1 MLFREIIPHLGHY
14 ANASDVKQYGRLL
27 ATIESWPPGILAAY
41 ARAVELLVEFGPD
54 LEMPYSRAMKDGLL
68 EEEQALAREL
78 LTARKRA
85 GLTQEQVAAAMG
97 TTKSAV
103 SRLKANNGHAPSL
116 RTLRSYARAVGCAV
130 EIRFVA
136 KSGR

>member
-1 MLFREIIPHLGHY
+1 M
-14 ANASDVKQYGRLL
+14 ADDVYKPVLHNHEKFL
-27 ATIESWPPGILAAY
+27 SK
-41 ARAVELLVEFGPD
+41 
-54 LEMPYSRAMKDGLL
+54 AMKTKAFATAYTEL

-103 SRLKANNGHAPSL
+103 SRLEASNGHAPSL